1 MRAMLPSGCHLQKRK
16 NLRLHDMQASGEGE
30 EDVTLL
36 LHELPHHHHLRNSAL
51 QTIDVRIR
59 CRHTKSSRDPRTWKI
74 KNNSYNQLN
83 DSWQTNFD
91 FIVNYEPE
99 S

>member
-1 MRAMLPSGCHLQKRK
+1 MT
-16 NLRLHDMQASGEGE
+16 
-30 EDVTLL
+30 VF
-36 LHELPHHHHLRNSAL
+36 LHELQNDHHLRNSAL

-74 KNNSYNQLN
+74 KNNTYNELN
-83 DSWQTNFD
+83 DSWQNNFD